1 MSAPAFI
8 RPTIDQMQSRIS
20 SKIRSKQ
27 QNWFV
32 WNKAQQQIRPEENT
46 ANFSAEIGSITTN
59 QRPNTTSYRTIV
71 KPLGL
76 SKNASNHMGSNIEIN
91 DPRDQS
97 YGQSNF
103 S

>member
-32 WNKAQQQIRPEENT
+32 WNKAQQLVKPEENT

-76 SKNASNHMGSNIEIN
+76 SKIASNHMGS
-91 DPRDQS
+91 
-97 YGQSNF
+97 
-103 S
+103 

>member
-27 QNWFV
+27 QNWFI
-32 WNKAQQQIRPEENT
+32 WNKAQQAMPEENT

-59 QRPNTTSYRTIV
+59 QRPSTTSYRTIV

-76 SKNASNHMGSNIEIN
+76 SKNVSNHMGSNIEIN
-91 DPRDQS
+91 DSRDQS
-97 YGQSNF
+97 YG
-103 S
+103 